1 MFNTKKEKQESKKPE
16 EVKKSLTLK
25 QRKNKIH
32 YISSVDEI
40 EPDFTIAKEYTD
52 KKNENEDFYI
62 PKDQQNKLIVIKYD
76 RGSDSNIVKQA
87 FIIAKDNMVS
97 EQFQTIAPQIK
108 KELTANNYDVSIRK
122 IPEEEKKLFEYIKTN
137 GLGIDEEMSE
147 EDNEVK
153 AKVDEILEY
162 AVRQGISD
170 IHFEVDENQA
180 KIRVRKN
187 GDLVNYGKSL
197 LYEQGRSYARI
208 IYQVYTARKGGKG
221 DSTFDES
228 KTQDGVFEVNIDN
241 KRIRVR
247 VATFPAHPQGFNMVC
262 RILIDDKNAKAVDPK
277 DLGYQVKELRDIE
290 RMNGRSDGCIII
302 AGVTGSGKSTTLKAL
317 IEKKVIEREY
327 KIKVITVE
335 DPPEYTIRGCS
346 QMPISRSGSDGDD
359 GKKAYLD
366 AMKAAVRSDP
376 DVIMIGEIRDTLTA
390 DTLRSAT
397 ESGHLV
403 FATIHASST
412 FNIMSRLRNFELE
425 DEVLTAPKFISGF
438 IYQKL
443 IKKLCPYCSVTLNN
457 GRIPLQNNFKDII
470 LENIDELSN
479 QDINLQLIDNLE
491 KDVKEI
497 SKSGNLVRLL
507 QDKGYIN
514 SKEAR
519 RLMSIYKEV
528 NNEEKSNDLL
538 YRLNKTCDNSDL
550 NNLRF
555 KGKGCESC
563 SGSGYSGRMV
573 CAETLVPD
581 KKILEIIRNG
591 DLASAETYWR
601 QDLNGRTAFEDGFDK
616 MKKGLVD
623 PFDVESTLGE
633 IGA

>member
-208 IYQVYTARKGGKG
+208 IYQ
-221 DSTFDES
+221 
-228 KTQDGVFEVNIDN
+228 
-241 KRIRVR
+241 
-247 VATFPAHPQGFNMVC
+247 
-262 RILIDDKNAKAVDPK
+262 
-277 DLGYQVKELRDIE
+277 
-290 RMNGRSDGCIII
+290 
-302 AGVTGSGKSTTLKAL
+302 
-317 IEKKVIEREY
+317 
-327 KIKVITVE
+327 
-335 DPPEYTIRGCS
+335 
-346 QMPISRSGSDGDD
+346 
-359 GKKAYLD
+359 GKK
-366 AMKAAVRSDP
+366 
-376 DVIMIGEIRDTLTA
+376 
-390 DTLRSAT
+390 
-397 ESGHLV
+397 
-403 FATIHASST
+403 
-412 FNIMSRLRNFELE
+412 
-425 DEVLTAPKFISGF
+425 
-438 IYQKL
+438 
-443 IKKLCPYCSVTLNN
+443 
-457 GRIPLQNNFKDII
+457 II
-470 LENIDELSN
+470 
-479 QDINLQLIDNLE
+479 
-491 KDVKEI
+491 
-497 SKSGNLVRLL
+497 
-507 QDKGYIN
+507 
-514 SKEAR
+514 
-519 RLMSIYKEV
+519 
-528 NNEEKSNDLL
+528 
-538 YRLNKTCDNSDL
+538 
-550 NNLRF
+550 
-555 KGKGCESC
+555 
-563 SGSGYSGRMV
+563 
-573 CAETLVPD
+573 
-581 KKILEIIRNG
+581 
-591 DLASAETYWR
+591 
-601 QDLNGRTAFEDGFDK
+601 
-616 MKKGLVD
+616 
-623 PFDVESTLGE
+623 
-633 IGA
+633 